1 MTVHKFETLP
11 NKIPDDEMPGGIIGL
26 YPDNHKRPV
35 TAFDDLGDPAVSRII
50 GVPYKKGDPLPE
62 QLTPDQRRLL
72 KLERDAAAA
81 QTGDAMNV
89 GIRGLLAAFRN
100 NK

>member
-35 TAFDDLGDPAVSRII
+35 TTFDDLGDPAVSRII

>member
-11 NKIPDDEMPGGIIGL
+11 DDEMPGEMPGGIIGL
-26 YPDNHKRPV
+26 YPDDHERPE
-35 TAFDDLGDPAVSRII
+35 TTFDFLGDAAISRII
-50 GVPYKKGDPLPE
+50 GKPYKKGDPLPK